1 MKGSIPEDKIEE
13 VRRRVDIASL
23 IGEYVTL
30 KKAGRNFLGLCPF
43 HREKTPSFTV
53 SPDKQMFYCF
63 GCNEGGNAVTFLM
76 KLNNSTFPEA
86 VRQLAGK
93 VGVVIPE
100 RPVSAEDRERSSLR
114 EQIRRVNGLA
124 AGFFAAA
131 LCAPAGKT
139 AREVLAKRGINEE
152 TIRTFRLGLAPEG
165 WHRLLDF
172 LETKG
177 VSPKL
182 AEQAGLVVAR
192 GGASGGYYDR
202 FRGRLMIPIE
212 DVDSQVIAFGGRVM
226 GAGEPKYLNSPES
239 VVYTKGNHLYG
250 LARTREAIRQ
260 AGFAVLVE
268 GYFDLMALWNA
279 GIPHVVATLG
289 TALTRAQVDLIRRYT
304 TRVAAVFD
312 PDEAG
317 RKALARSLE
326 LFLAGN
332 IHARAGILPDGQDPD
347 DFVRKRGRKG
357 MEELL
362 AEARPMADY
371 YIEQIIGARG
381 TLEEDRDKLREAV
394 SFIRRIEDAVERNL
408 FIKKVSEQLNV
419 DQEVFKSEI
428 RRTLSPGA
436 HAPEGR
442 QRIRKT
448 GDPDPLELSLIH
460 MMLECPAQIPKA
472 AESGVLGCF
481 STAELKELGERL
493 VGFSTTG
500 RGADVSAFVEGLSE
514 GSLRERILDLLMR
527 ENPYSEQWID
537 RIFADT
543 TRQIQRKWYKECHSA
558 LRRKIVRAEA
568 EGNSELCAD
577 LLREKEKLAQE
588 EKRLA

>member
-1 MKGSIPEDKIEE
+1 
-13 VRRRVDIASL
+13 
-23 IGEYVTL
+23 
-30 KKAGRNFLGLCPF
+30 
-43 HREKTPSFTV
+43 
-53 SPDKQMFYCF
+53 
-63 GCNEGGNAVTFLM
+63 M
-76 KLNNSTFPEA
+76 KLNNLTFPEA

-93 VGVVIPE
+93 VGVVIPD
-100 RPVSAEDRERSSLR
+100 RPLSGEERERSSLR

-124 AGFFAAA
+124 AEFFAAA
-131 LCAPAGKT
+131 LRAPAGKP
-139 AREVLAKRGINEE
+139 AREVLARRGIGEE
-152 TIRTFRLGLAPEG
+152 TIRTFRLGLAADG
-165 WHRLLDF
+165 WHHLLDF
-172 LETKG
+172 LGKKG

-182 AEQAGLVVAR
+182 AEQAGLVVSR
-192 GGASGGYYDR
+192 GGASGGHYDR

-212 DVDSQVIAFGGRVM
+212 DVDGHVIAFGGRII
-226 GAGEPKYLNSPES
+226 GDGEPKYLNSPES
-239 VVYTKGNHLYG
+239 AVYTKGNHLYG

-279 GIPHVVATLG
+279 GITHVVATLG

-332 IHARAGILPDGQDPD
+332 IHARAVILPDGQDPD

-428 RRTLSPGA
+428 HRTLSPGA
-436 HAPEGR
+436 AAPAGR
-442 QRIRKT
+442 QRIRKA

-460 MMLECPAQIPKA
+460 MMLEYPEQIPKVA
-472 AESGVLGCF
+472 DSGVLGCF
-481 STAELKELGERL
+481 STVDLKELGERL
-493 VGFSTTG
+493 IGFSTTG
-500 RGADVSAFVEGLSE
+500 RGADISAFVEGLSE
-514 GSLRERILDLLMR
+514 GPLRERILDLLMR
-527 ENPYSEQWID
+527 ENPYSEQWIG

-543 TRQIQRKWYKECHSA
+543 TRQIQRKWYKERHSL
-558 LRRKIVRAEA
+558 LRRQIVRAEA
-568 EGNSELCAD
+568 DGNRELCAG
-577 LLREKEKLAQE
+577 LLREKERLLQE